1 LLPALHPRKEK
12 SGYNRGMVLPSLTQD
27 DALQRDAQD
36 ELAAFR
42 ERFYFEEAPPGS
54 PCLIYLDGNSL
65 GRLPLQTALA
75 MEEVIS
81 NQWGRQLI
89 RSWGQHWLA
98 APVRAGEAIAGLVG
112 AAPGQVIVC
121 DSTSI
126 NLYKLAMAALALR
139 PGCSAIVSDQL
150 NFPSD
155 LYILQGCLETTFAGR
170 ASQPGSSQSL
180 PELRLAPP
188 APGSGGS
195 LPDLDALLAAIDE
208 QVALVSLSQVAFKSG
223 YLYDVAEITRQAHA
237 AGALVLW
244 DLSHSAGALPIELD
258 AWDVDFAV
266 GCTYKYLN
274 GGPGAPAFLYVN
286 RRLQDSAVSPIR
298 GWFGQDQPL
307 TPFPLPPFPWKRQAR
322 RLIALRLL
330 ARPEARGK
338 SRLRLLVLLP
348 SPWTPID
355 SLSRPRTNLRP
366 GGGAGGRGSDEFEMT
381 GEKDPQVWPQNSAVE
396 HRTTLD
402 ANGESYAMVEVT
414 VFNGEGGTVSSYEAH
429 VVIPVTSANKVYG
442 LYVIAPT
449 KADRA
454 ALEDILAHAV
464 QTLEFVQ

>member
-298 GWFGQDQPL
+298 GWFGQDQPFRFDL
-307 TPFPLPPFPWKRQAR
+307 QYTPAPGIQRFQTGTPPVLSLLALEQGLAILPEAGLERIRRKSLAQTSYLIELFDARLRPLGFELGTPRDPAQRGSHVSLRHPEGYRINRA
-322 RLIALRLL
+322 LIEELAVLPDFREPDNLRL
-330 ARPEARGK
+330 G
-338 SRLRLLVLLP
+338 
-348 SPWTPID
+348 
-355 SLSRPRTNLRP
+355 
-366 GGGAGGRGSDEFEMT
+366 
-381 GEKDPQVWPQNSAVE
+381 
-396 HRTTLD
+396 
-402 ANGESYAMVEVT
+402 
-414 VFNGEGGTVSSYEAH
+414 
-429 VVIPVTSANKVYG
+429 
-442 LYVIAPT
+442 IAPLYT
-449 KADRA
+449 SF
-454 ALEDILAHAV
+454 LDIWEAV
-464 QTLEFVQ
+464 GRIAQVVEERRYLNYPETRLSVT